1 MNTNNISI
9 DTIYYK
15 GALAVIHS
23 QRGFSTVEFI
33 ITVLIVAITVAVVI
47 PNIANVFAALGV
59 NQTKGA
65 AEQVASAIE
74 QTRAYAILQS
84 AQYRMRLPGANQV
97 QIDCFPV
104 GQCPD
109 LAPGEG
115 PTRLVNN
122 GVVATQGGVDAGC
135 GGDWCIWFKSTG
147 TSIAKSIIVNPGPYQ
162 RTVTVTVAGRVRVTV
177 P

>member
-1 MNTNNISI
+1 MREREVGFTSVEAAVTLVII
-9 DTIYYK
+9 AVVTI
-15 GALAVIHS
+15 AVIPTLANVWADLAVNRS
-23 QRGFSTVEFI
+23 
-33 ITVLIVAITVAVVI
+33 
-47 PNIANVFAALGV
+47 
-59 NQTKGA
+59 KGA

-84 AQYRMRLPGANQV
+84 AQYRVRFPANRV

-104 GQCPD
+104 AQCPD

-115 PTRLVNN
+115 PTDLVNN
-122 GVVATQGGVDAGC
+122 GQVSPQGGTDGLC
-135 GGDWCIWFKSTG
+135 GGEWCIWFNSTG
-147 TSIAKSIIVNPGPYQ
+147 TSIAKSIIVNPGPDQ

>member
-1 MNTNNISI
+1 MREREAGFTALELVVTFVIIGIVTFAVIPTLVNVW
-9 DTIYYK
+9 
-15 GALAVIHS
+15 GALA
-23 QRGFSTVEFI
+23 
-33 ITVLIVAITVAVVI
+33 
-47 PNIANVFAALGV
+47 V

-84 AQYRMRLPGANQV
+84 AQYRVRFPAANQV
-97 QIDCFPV
+97 QIDCSPA

-109 LAPGEG
+109 GAPGEG

-122 GVVATQGGVDAGC
+122 GVVTTQGGVDADC

-147 TSIAKSIIVNPGPYQ
+147 TSIAKSIIVNAGPNQ

>member
-1 MNTNNISI
+1 MRHTES
-9 DTIYYK
+9 
-15 GALAVIHS
+15 
-23 QRGFSTVEFI
+23 GFTAIE
-33 ITVLIVAITVAVVI
+33 LIVVILIIGLVAFMAI
-47 PNIANVFAALGV
+47 PLMANVLDALDV
-59 NQTKGA
+59 SKAKGA

-84 AQYRMRLPGANQV
+84 AQYRIRFPGANQV

-122 GVVATQGGVDAGC
+122 GQVAPQGGTDGDC
-135 GGDWCIWFKSTG
+135 GGEWCIWFKSTG
-147 TSIAKSIIVNPGPYQ
+147 TSIAKSIIVNAGPDQ